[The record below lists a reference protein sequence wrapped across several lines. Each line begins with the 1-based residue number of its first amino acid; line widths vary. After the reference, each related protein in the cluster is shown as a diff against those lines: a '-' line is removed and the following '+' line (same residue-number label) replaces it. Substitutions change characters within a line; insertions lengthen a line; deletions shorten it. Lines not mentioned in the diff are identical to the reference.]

1 MIYYEKNRFVHSF
14 KRVEVFSNLAKMKQT
29 LLGVLAVLI
38 LIVGG
43 YKTIDFIQN
52 NEMVHIV
59 KSDEVKE
66 IVENYLRYL
75 DNDALTDKGK
85 IISYQID
92 EQSIEHN
99 PMGGIMFTVILNDD
113 SELYVRMTLEKDHET
128 GKIQQSGGGYAK
140 KVKNLVG
147 EKD

>member
-1 MIYYEKNRFVHSF
+1 MTRVLLALFV
-14 KRVEVFSNLAKMKQT
+14 VVGL
-29 LLGVLAVLI
+29 V
-38 LIVGG
+38 VGG
-43 YKTIDFIQN
+43 YTIMGIVRN

-99 PMGGIMFTVILNDD
+99 PMGGIMFTVLLNDD

-140 KVKNLVG
+140 KVKDLVG
-147 EKD
+147 KKD

>member
-1 MIYYEKNRFVHSF
+1 MFVGFLVGVGVIFGSY
-14 KRVEVFSNLAKMKQT
+14 KIMEV
-29 LLGVLAVLI
+29 V
-38 LIVGG
+38 
-43 YKTIDFIQN
+43 QN
-52 NEMVHIV
+52 NEMNHIV
-59 KSDEVKE
+59 KSEEVKE

-99 PMGGIMFTVILNDD
+99 PMGGIMFTVLLNDD

-140 KVKNLVG
+140 KVKDLVG
-147 EKD
+147 KKD

>member
-1 MIYYEKNRFVHSF
+1 MIR
-14 KRVEVFSNLAKMKQT
+14 A
-29 LLGVLAVLI
+29 LLVVVGLV
-38 LIVGG
+38 VGG
-43 YKTIDFIQN
+43 YTIMGIVRH
-52 NEMVHIV
+52 NEMSQIV

-85 IISYQID
+85 IVSYQID

-99 PMGGIMFTVILNDD
+99 PMGGIMFTVFLNDD
-113 SELYVRMTLEKDHET
+113 SELYVRMTLEKHHET

-140 KVKNLVG
+140 KVKDLVG
-147 EKD
+147 KKD

>member
-1 MIYYEKNRFVHSF
+1 MTRVLLAIFV
-14 KRVEVFSNLAKMKQT
+14 
-29 LLGVLAVLI
+29 AVGLV
-38 LIVGG
+38 VGG
-43 YKTIDFIQN
+43 YTIMGIVRN

-66 IVENYLRYL
+66 IVENFLRYL

-99 PMGGIMFTVILNDD
+99 PMGGIMFTVLLNDD

-128 GKIQQSGGGYAK
+128 GKIQRSGGGYAK
-140 KVKNLVG
+140 KVKDLVG
-147 EKD
+147 KKD

>member
-1 MIYYEKNRFVHSF
+1 MKLKKMTRVLVALFV
-14 KRVEVFSNLAKMKQT
+14 VVGL
-29 LLGVLAVLI
+29 V
-38 LIVGG
+38 VGG
-43 YKTIDFIQN
+43 YTIMGIVRN

-92 EQSIEHN
+92 EQSIKHN

-113 SELYVRMTLEKDHET
+113 SELYVRMTLEKNHET

-140 KVKNLVG
+140 KVKDLVG
-147 EKD
+147 KKD

>member
-1 MIYYEKNRFVHSF
+1 MKKMIKVLLALFV
-14 KRVEVFSNLAKMKQT
+14 VVGL
-29 LLGVLAVLI
+29 V
-38 LIVGG
+38 VGG
-43 YKTIDFIQN
+43 YTIMGIVRN

-66 IVENYLRYL
+66 IVENFLRYL

-113 SELYVRMTLEKDHET
+113 SELYVRMTLEKNHET
-128 GKIQQSGGGYAK
+128 GKIQRSGGGYAK
-140 KVKNLVG
+140 KVKDLVG
-147 EKD
+147 KKD

>member
-1 MIYYEKNRFVHSF
+1 MTRVLVALFV
-14 KRVEVFSNLAKMKQT
+14 VVGL
-29 LLGVLAVLI
+29 V
-38 LIVGG
+38 VGG
-43 YKTIDFIQN
+43 YTIMGIVRN

-85 IISYQID
+85 IVSYQID
-92 EQSIEHN
+92 EASIEHN
-99 PMGGIMFTVILNDD
+99 PMGGIMFTVLLNDD
-113 SELYVRMTLEKDHET
+113 SDLYVRMTLEKDHET

-140 KVKNLVG
+140 KVKDLVG
-147 EKD
+147 KKD

>member
-1 MIYYEKNRFVHSF
+1 MRLIGKGWGL
-14 KRVEVFSNLAKMKQT
+14 KLKKLIRV
-29 LLGVLAVLI
+29 LLVVVGLV
-38 LIVGG
+38 VGG
-43 YKTIDFIQN
+43 YTIMGVVRN
-52 NEMVHIV
+52 HEMVQIV

-85 IISYQID
+85 IVSYQID

-99 PMGGIMFTVILNDD
+99 PMGGIMFTVFLNDD
-113 SELYVRMTLEKDHET
+113 SELYVRMTLEKHHET

-140 KVKNLVG
+140 KVKDLVG
-147 EKD
+147 KKD

>member
-1 MIYYEKNRFVHSF
+1 MIRALLALFV
-14 KRVEVFSNLAKMKQT
+14 VVGL
-29 LLGVLAVLI
+29 V
-38 LIVGG
+38 VGG
-43 YKTIDFIQN
+43 YTIMGIVRN

-99 PMGGIMFTVILNDD
+99 PMGGIMFTVLLNDD

-140 KVKNLVG
+140 KVKDLVG
-147 EKD
+147 KKD

>member
-1 MIYYEKNRFVHSF
+1 MIKVLLALFV
-14 KRVEVFSNLAKMKQT
+14 VVGL
-29 LLGVLAVLI
+29 V
-38 LIVGG
+38 VGG
-43 YKTIDFIQN
+43 YTIMGIVRN

-66 IVENYLRYL
+66 IVENFLRYL

-113 SELYVRMTLEKDHET
+113 SELYVRMTLEKNHET
-128 GKIQQSGGGYAK
+128 GKIQRSGGGYAK
-140 KVKNLVG
+140 KVKDLVG
-147 EKD
+147 KKD